1 MKSHRNKSG
10 ITLIELL
17 VVVTLLGMVSLGLLF
32 AMRVGVGAWQRAN
45 ARMTND
51 RRVTAAGDLITS
63 QLGSVRTKYVVLA
76 DRDQSLRFIY
86 FEGRSDRLRFLTD
99 DSVTARTRGG
109 LWLAE
114 YWFEH
119 NARNE
124 CRLQYNEMPVRTDA
138 DLAPTIAG
146 AISEAGSM
154 RISFSPTVT
163 GPATRL
169 LYSGLHDC
177 AFEYLI
183 EPQGGAP
190 VYWGKEWP
198 GDPQKLPRTVA
209 VRFKGKEDHGI
220 APIATVATLNAREVW
235 PQ

>member
-1 MKSHRNKSG
+1 MHSHRTQSG

-45 ARMTND
+45 ARMTTD
-51 RRVTAAGDLITS
+51 RKVTAAGDLITS
-63 QLGSVRTKYVVLA
+63 QLGSVRAKYVVWGN
-76 DRDQSLRFIY
+76 RDQSLRFIY
-86 FEGRSDRLRFLTD
+86 FEGRSDRLRFLSD
-99 DSVTARTRGG
+99 DSVMSRTRGG

-124 CRLQYNEMPVRTDA
+124 CRLQYNEFPVRTDA

-146 AISEAGSM
+146 AIAEAGSP
-154 RISFSPTVT
+154 RIQFRPTVA
-163 GPATRL
+163 GPATRM
-169 LYSGLHDC
+169 LYAGLHDC

-183 EPQGGAP
+183 EPLDGKP

-198 GDPQKLPRTVA
+198 SDQQKLPRAVA
-209 VRFKGKEDHGI
+209 VRFSAKEDHGI